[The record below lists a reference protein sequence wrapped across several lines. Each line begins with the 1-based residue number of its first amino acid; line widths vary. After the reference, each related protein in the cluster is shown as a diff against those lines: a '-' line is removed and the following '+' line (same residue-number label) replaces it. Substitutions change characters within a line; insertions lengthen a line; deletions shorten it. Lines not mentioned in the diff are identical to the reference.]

1 MNNMQAPAAK
11 RWYQEPWPFILIGIT
26 GLGVVAGSTLAVIA
40 LSSPPEIVRGDY
52 AQFAR
57 GLVDTNVRTG
67 RARELGL
74 SGSMSVADRQL
85 SLRLTALDAEALPNQ
100 LLVQFQHPALSE
112 LDATVL
118 VQRQAD
124 GRFVGQLGEV
134 PHERAQVIVTDL
146 EQSWWL
152 SGRMGS
158 MGVDAVDLVPRR
170 L

>member
-1 MNNMQAPAAK
+1 MQEPVAK
-11 RWYQEPWPFILIGIT
+11 PWYKEPWPFILIGIT
-26 GLGVVAGSTLAVIA
+26 GLGVVAGSTLAFIGI
-40 LSSPPEIVRGDY
+40 SNPPEIVRGDY

-74 SGSMSVADRQL
+74 SGSMALADAQL
-85 SLRLTALDAEALPNQ
+85 TLNLSAIDPQALPAQ
-100 LLVQFQHPALSE
+100 LLVQFQHPAYSE

-118 VQRQAD
+118 LQRQAD
-124 GRFVGQLGEV
+124 GRFVGQIGEA

-146 EQSWWL
+146 EQTWWL
-152 SGRMGS
+152 SGRLGS
-158 MGVDAVDLVPRR
+158 MGPGVVDLVPKR